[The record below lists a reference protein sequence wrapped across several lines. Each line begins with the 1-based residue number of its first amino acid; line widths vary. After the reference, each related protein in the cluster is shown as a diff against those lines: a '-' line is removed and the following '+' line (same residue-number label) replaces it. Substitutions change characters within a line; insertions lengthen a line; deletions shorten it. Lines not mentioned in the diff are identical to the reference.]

1 MILYKDLEKYI
12 SNMFVSLLGSQATL
26 FGFADDANI
35 WCLAERQNSSPLPD
49 TSTVLYFRVDNYE
62 NWRAQRYGRATIG
75 YDAQGNEFIAEM
87 RTFRCIVTIMSKNLG
102 DAFDSS
108 RFLIANLQNNR
119 YNTYVSE
126 NGRLLGIEQIYKMK
140 NLSDLENGTWTE
152 RIQFEI
158 QMNFREEIEVK
169 DTQMFVK
176 VPETPAD
183 LVESVEMR
191 INLEK

>member
-1 MILYKDLEKYI
+1 
-12 SNMFVSLLGSQATL
+12 MFVALLGDQAES
-26 FGFADDANI
+26 FGFSTDSNVRCIAD
-35 WCLAERQNSSPLPD
+35 RQNKSPMP
-49 TSTVLYFRVDNYE
+49 TAATVLYFRIDDYD
-62 NWRAQRYGRATIG
+62 NWRVQRYGRGTIT
-75 YDAQGNEFIAEM
+75 YDAQGNEYIGEQ
-87 RTFRCIVTIMSKNLG
+87 RTFKCVVNILSKNLG
-102 DAFDSS
+102 DAFDAT

-119 YNTYVSE
+119 YNTYVSD

-158 QMNFREEIEVK
+158 QMNFREAIEVK

-176 VPETPAD
+176 KPETPAD
-183 LVESVEMR
+183 LALSVDMN